1 MSGAAAGGTGV
12 TRAIVVL
19 LLLLT
24 SDVIA
29 EAMTDYQKFR
39 TYPYIEKAYRL
50 QQKQDFAGAVAEIDK
65 ALALVPAQ
73 PALLALSFRYQIE
86 AKDVAAATSTL
97 QQIPQ
102 SEQQGLY
109 PLLLELQLQKQS
121 LPDLSGL
128 DVLWPALSAEDQLA
142 IARLVSSRLI
152 ALKQEQQ
159 AYQWLA
165 TKRPLAAEVLK
176 LHAALAESLRL
187 TDQVIRDL
195 SSLDASQLSE
205 EDKTRLVMAWLQ
217 TGQADKAFV
226 LIESEPKSEA
236 ALLYYRQLLQ
246 QQIARQDWTAALA
259 SFDFIETYHQF
270 TADELKQKL
279 QWAVSQKNW
288 PVAFAVA
295 EQLQLGCW
303 QRIDLY
309 MQAGEGPRAKALFLQ
324 CPADDNPESWLVYA
338 EKWLSADE
346 ISQQYLA
353 AEHLQAQQRRLIAQ
367 KRLAAGQYQQL
378 LQQLLDDPK
387 ESAQYD
393 LILASAQA
401 LPAGPVKMQSM
412 QKLHQYKA
420 SVPTL
425 DELSYQYI
433 LAGEPDKALQLL
445 AKALPFDAESQQKRL
460 LPERVLELLKQQ
472 NPLDTAVLAK
482 TDSWTVLAA
491 ERAELWRLTGRCDK
505 TRAILSGKISTAAG
519 WRSLALCQEEQDAEF
534 ALLYW
539 QKAYQLQGQDTDIL
553 NIAYLQQKLK
563 DPAAAFLSFTSL
575 DISVLSDEDK
585 QNTAQLALELD
596 ELEKGEQY
604 LLMSSADQ
612 TAWYL
617 EAAALKRK
625 QQQNE
630 AALVYLN
637 KIIRTNKEQWVR
649 LHLQKAWIYQA
660 MQNFPAAGQA
670 WRAALAKAPE
680 QAELHAGYGY
690 LLVGMKRN
698 KEALAHLRYAAKQ
711 PQYANDVAIAGQV
724 AYLSAEEQDAEDTLY
739 WLKQSIDR
747 QHQTEKQ
754 NALSNTELYRLKRY
768 HQTIAKNWQLTAS
781 TALRHGAS
789 LTVLSSAAQQA
800 PYLDP
805 VRNEASVRL
814 EHFTDTLK
822 RDLSL
827 YLQVSANGSSEQY
840 YHNFGQEF
848 GVAYKPLKHNNLWL
862 STALQQYPLGEGD
875 WRALVRVTG
884 DFLNQGKWQSEW
896 QPEQDNWRERKL
908 FVDAVYWPVDGQ
920 ILLQSKFEQGKV
932 VRYEDSLF
940 QVTRAYLLSQLDYRK
955 QKALDTNL
963 NAEGWQWTAGLG
975 LQTRF
980 GLGET
985 HYDAYRHKLEINFEW
1000 QYQMA
1005 GDLSTDQHALSLQL
1019 SYQY

>member
-1 MSGAAAGGTGV
+1 LI
-12 TRAIVVL
+12 RILVVFL
-19 LLLLT
+19 LVFT
-24 SDVIA
+24 ASVSA

-50 QQKQDFAGAVAEIDK
+50 QQKDDVTGAIAEIHK

-73 PALLALSFRYQIE
+73 PELLVLLFRYQVE
-86 AKDVAAATSTL
+86 AKDLAAATSIL
-97 QQIPQ
+97 QHIPQ

-121 LPDLSGL
+121 LPDLPGL
-128 DVLWPALSAEDQLA
+128 DLLWPVFNAEDQLA

-165 TKRPLAAEVLK
+165 TKRPLPAEVLK

-195 SSLDASQLSE
+195 SSLNDSQLSE
-205 EDKTRLVMAWLQ
+205 EDKTRLVMALMQ
-217 TGQADKAFV
+217 TGQADQAFL

-236 ALLYYRQLLQ
+236 ALMYYRQLLQ
-246 QQIARQDWTAALA
+246 QQIALQDWTAALT
-259 SFDFIETYHQF
+259 SFDFIETHHQL
-270 TADELKQKL
+270 TPDEKQQKL
-279 QWAVSQKNW
+279 QWALLQKNW
-288 PVAFAVA
+288 PMAFELA
-295 EQLQLGCW
+295 EQLQLNCW

-309 MQAGEGPRAKALFLQ
+309 MQAGEEHQAKALFLQ
-324 CPADDNPESWLVYA
+324 CPSIDNPDSWLVYA

-346 ISQQYLA
+346 ISQEYLA
-353 AEHLQAQQRRLIAQ
+353 AEHLQAQQRRLVAQ
-367 KRLAAGQYQQL
+367 KRLSAGQYQQV

-387 ESAQYD
+387 QSAQYE
-393 LILASAQA
+393 LVLASAQA

-420 SVPTL
+420 STPTL

-433 LAGEPDKALQLL
+433 LAGESDKALQIL
-445 AKALPFDAESQQKRL
+445 AKALPFDAESQQKSV
-460 LPERVLELLKQQ
+460 LPERILELLKQQ
-472 NPLDTAVLAK
+472 NPIDTAVLAK

-505 TRAILSGKISTAAG
+505 TLTMLSGKANTASG
-519 WRSLALCQEEQDAEF
+519 WRSLALCQEEQNAEF
-534 ALLYW
+534 ALLHW
-539 QKAYQLQGQDTDIL
+539 QKAHQLQGQDTDVL
-553 NIAYLQQKLK
+553 NIAYLQQKLN
-563 DPAAAFLSFTSL
+563 DPAAAFSSFTSL
-575 DISVLSDEDK
+575 DLSVLSDEDK

-604 LLMSSADQ
+604 LLVSSADQ
-612 TAWYL
+612 AAWYL

-637 KIIRTNKEQWVR
+637 KIVRTNKEQWVR

-660 MQNFPAAGQA
+660 MHNFPAAEQA

-711 PQYANDVAIAGQV
+711 PQYAKDVAIAGQV

-747 QHQTEKQ
+747 QHQAEKQ
-754 NALSNTELYRLKRY
+754 NALSKTELYRLKRY

-789 LTVLSSAAQQA
+789 LTVLGSAAQQA
-800 PYLDP
+800 PDLDP

-814 EHFTDTLK
+814 EHFTDTLN
-822 RDLSL
+822 RDQSL

-840 YHNFGQEF
+840 YRNFGQEF
-848 GVAYKPLKHNNLWL
+848 GAAYKPLQHTNLWL
-862 STALQQYPLGEGD
+862 SAALQQYPLGEGD
-875 WRALVRVTG
+875 WRALVRLTG

-896 QPEQDNWRERKL
+896 QPEQDHWRERKL

-932 VRYEDSLF
+932 VRYDDSLF

-963 NAEGWQWTAGLG
+963 NAEGWQWTTGLG
-975 LQTRF
+975 LQSRI

-985 HYDAYRHKLEINFEW
+985 HYDAYRHKLEMNLEW